1 MNACELSNDLPRT
14 FFAAVIGPKLHAAVA
29 RLERC
34 SEDRAR
40 RRVERISGRRS
51 RQMLREI
58 AELPSDV
65 RKDVG
70 YNRDF

>member
-1 MNACELSNDLPRT
+1 MNACDISNEFPRSL
-14 FFAAVIGPKLHAAVA
+14 FAAVIGPRLHAAVT

-40 RRVERISGRRS
+40 RRAERISGRRS
-51 RQMLREI
+51 LEMLREI
-58 AELPSDV
+58 AQLPSDV
-65 RKDVG
+65 RRDVG